1 VVRQREVSREH
12 ISVGL
17 IGCGHAAEMHLAA
30 IRSSGRARV
39 VAAADIDKTA
49 VQRVAR
55 DGIRPFSDYHGVLA
69 APEVDTVAVL
79 TPPHVQ
85 FEIASAALIAGK
97 HVLIERPMT
106 RSLAEADR
114 LAEQAG
120 SARTA
125 LMAGYH
131 LRFHR
136 HIQAARR
143 VIETGAIRAV
153 RVDTGP
159 PRLMR

>member
-1 VVRQREVSREH
+1 VRQREVSREH

-55 DGIRPFSDYHGVLA
+55 EGIRAFSDYHGVLA

-106 RSLAEADR
+106 RSLAEAD
-114 LAEQAG
+114 G
-120 SARTA
+120 SPSKPAALEPLSWPVITCGSIATYRRRAASSKPARWE
-125 LMAGYH
+125 
-131 LRFHR
+131 RSVF
-136 HIQAARR
+136 
-143 VIETGAIRAV
+143 
-153 RVDTGP
+153 
-159 PRLMR
+159 